1 MIDISASVLAR
12 LKNEAV
18 KNKRSYQVCL
28 QIFLSRRIFTKITKI
43 KIF

>member
-28 QIFLSRRIFTKITKI
+28 QLFC
-43 KIF
+43 